1 VATFTD
7 NSEIFIRAM
16 QKGLGTA
23 GDKVKEIAVEGVQ
36 NKMLYGYHTPHGE
49 DGHTAILDTGAL
61 FDSIEGKVSRASQ
74 NLVTVTVS
82 AGTEYASYVHQGT
95 YKLEGRPFI
104 TDGVNEV
111 TPQIKS
117 TIESTLRNA

>member
-1 VATFTD
+1 MPAFTD
-7 NSEIFIRAM
+7 NSEIFIKAM
-16 QKGLGTA
+16 QKGLGAA
-23 GDKVKEIAVEGVQ
+23 GEKVAEIAVEGVQ

-61 FDSIEGKVSRASQ
+61 FDSIEGRVKRASQ
-74 NLVTVTVS
+74 NLVTVTVT
-82 AGTEYASYVHQGT
+82 AGTEYASYVHNGT

-117 TIESTLRNA
+117 AIETALKNA

>member
-1 VATFTD
+1 MATFTD

-104 TDGVNEV
+104 TDGINEV

>member
-1 VATFTD
+1 MATFTD
-7 NSEIFIRAM
+7 NSNIFIRAM

>member
-1 VATFTD
+1 MATFTD

>member
-1 VATFTD
+1 MPAFTD
-7 NSEIFIRAM
+7 NSEIFLKAM
-16 QKGLGTA
+16 QKGLGAA
-23 GDKVKEIAVEGVQ
+23 GEKVAEIAVEGVQ

-61 FDSIEGKVSRASQ
+61 FDSIEGKVKRASQ
-74 NLVTVTVS
+74 NLVTVTVT
-82 AGTEYASYVHQGT
+82 AGTEYASYVHNGT

-117 TIESTLRNA
+117 AIETALKNA

>member
-1 VATFTD
+1 MPAFTD
-7 NSEIFIRAM
+7 NSEIFIKAM
-16 QKGLGTA
+16 QKGLGAA
-23 GDKVKEIAVEGVQ
+23 GEKVAEIAVEGVQ

-61 FDSIEGKVSRASQ
+61 FDSIEGKVKRASQ
-74 NLVTVTVS
+74 NLVTVTVT
-82 AGTEYASYVHQGT
+82 AGTEYASYVHNGT

-117 TIESTLRNA
+117 AIETALKNA